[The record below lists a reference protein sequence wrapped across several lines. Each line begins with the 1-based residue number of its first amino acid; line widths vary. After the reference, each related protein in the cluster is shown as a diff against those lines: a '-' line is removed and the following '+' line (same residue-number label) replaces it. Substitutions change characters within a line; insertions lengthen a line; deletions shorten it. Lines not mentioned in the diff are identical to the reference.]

1 MLSSKIWEDEFFINL
16 CIFDRLLWIGL
27 ISACAD
33 DQGRMIDNPGLIRSK
48 IFPVDDI
55 SIDDINNG
63 INRFVENG
71 RIVRYIANNKKAIQL
86 TNWWKH
92 QNPRWATRSLLP
104 TPNGWMD
111 RERYHAKGNKI
122 ILTNWNYSGG
132 FDSYLIK
139 EKIKEEVEVK
149 EEYYKLNSGLNSIPA
164 TSITQTGNQNISRV
178 FTAITGMTSI
188 PGSELPKVL
197 PAMEALSYKYP
208 NEIDFINY
216 LKPFWEWWNNQRT
229 IDNRKYSKT
238 NCAWIY
244 DLAVSGE
251 LPDKISRKSKKEIIV
266 DSDGGMYL

>member
-1 MLSSKIWEDEFFINL
+1 MLSSHIWEDEFFTNL

-55 SIDDINNG
+55 SIEDINNG
-63 INRFVENG
+63 LNRFVESG

-104 TPNGWMD
+104 TPDGWAD
-111 RERYHAKGNKI
+111 RERYHAKGNEI
-122 ILTNWNYSGG
+122 ISTNWNYSGG
-132 FDSYLIK
+132 FSSYLIK
-139 EKIKEEVEVK
+139 DKVNVKDEVEVK
-149 EEYYKLNSGLNSIPA
+149 EEYYPLNSILNSNSV
-164 TSITQTGNQNISRV
+164 TSISQTGNPLASKV
-178 FTAITGMTSI
+178 FSAITGMASI

-208 NEIDFINY
+208 NENDFINY
-216 LKPFWEWWNNQRT
+216 LKPFWEWWKIQISKDGTRY
-229 IDNRKYSKT
+229 RKT

-244 DLAVSGE
+244 DLAVAGE
-251 LPDKISRKSKKEIIV
+251 IPDKTQSAEFPSNRGWSTV
-266 DSDGGMYL
+266 